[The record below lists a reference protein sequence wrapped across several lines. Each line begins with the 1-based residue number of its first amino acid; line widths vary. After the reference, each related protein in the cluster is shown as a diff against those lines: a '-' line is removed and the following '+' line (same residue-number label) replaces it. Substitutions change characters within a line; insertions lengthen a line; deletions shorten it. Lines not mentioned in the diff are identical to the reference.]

1 MKRICNA
8 DALSGLMFVSLGVL
22 GMVLSL
28 QENLGSGPRMGPG
41 FVPLILSAGL
51 CGLGGLVLV
60 RGLAGQGDILRLG
73 TVRPAVMIVLSIVA
87 FALCIRNLGM
97 FPATFI
103 AVCLA
108 CYAQSSPN
116 IREVVF
122 LALGL
127 AIFCSVVFVW
137 ALGLSIPVLAL

>member
-1 MKRICNA
+1 MKRLCNA
-8 DALSGLMFVSLGVL
+8 DALSGLIFVSLGVL
-22 GMVLSL
+22 GMILSL
-28 QENLGSGPRMGPG
+28 QESLGSGSRMGPG
-41 FVPLILSAGL
+41 FMPLALSGGL
-51 CGLGGLVLV
+51 SGLGGLVLI
-60 RGLAGQGDILRLG
+60 RGLAGQEEVLRLG

-108 CYAQSSPN
+108 CYAQPSPN
-116 IREVVF
+116 IRDVVI

-127 AIFCSVVFVW
+127 AVFCSAVFVW
-137 ALGLSIPVLAL
+137 ALGLSIPMFAL